1 VEYDEQ
7 VERLER
13 EADKL
18 EGESGRVGDDIEQ
31 TRREW
36 EARQEDSAVPG
47 AQPDE
52 DEQSVPGVEI
62 DPERSSEE
70 EGS

>member
-1 VEYDEQ
+1 MEYDEQ
-7 VERLER
+7 AEHLQH

-18 EGESGRVGDDIEQ
+18 EQESDKVGDDIEQ

-36 EARQEDSAVPG
+36 EARQEDNAVPG

-52 DEQSVPGVEI
+52 DEEPMPGVET
-62 DPERSSEE
+62 DPERMSEE
-70 EGS
+70 GGP